1 MINKL
6 LQKGTQI
13 LKKGLSSP
21 PLFVADLGSKWPFW
35 EHGMAW
41 MVASQI
47 WKASFRKGPLAQEF
61 AAIAARS
68 QPRRQRIPN

>member
-41 MVASQI
+41 MVA
-47 WKASFRKGPLAQEF
+47 
-61 AAIAARS
+61 
-68 QPRRQRIPN
+68 